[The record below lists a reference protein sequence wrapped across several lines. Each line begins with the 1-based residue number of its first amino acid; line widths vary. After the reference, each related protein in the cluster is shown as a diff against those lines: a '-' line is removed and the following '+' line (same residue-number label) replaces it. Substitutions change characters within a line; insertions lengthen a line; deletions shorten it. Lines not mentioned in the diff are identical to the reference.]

1 MRAEQLSDAMDY
13 LSEELIRE
21 AEEARSRTIRRRPAW
36 QRWGALAACL
46 AVAVFAATRF
56 EPPYRD
62 MPGQVSQPGQPP
74 QSSQVPSPGSQGP
87 SQPLPSITIKD
98 MGMGGFGF
106 EGYLA
111 YDISELGS
119 GVNPWTEEETV
130 ELLPVYQNPLSYDER
145 YRASGANPRRMKAL
159 LLDTAQK
166 LGIDTQNT
174 PITDNTPDEATQKA
188 ITEKLAAVGEEVPEG
203 YFDPTT
209 LIMEADGIKIEVDQT
224 LTALIKFDPPVKLP
238 EEYNFTY
245 SATSSEMRKAA
256 AWLQENYW
264 GLLSGMSKPRLD
276 QGMADR
282 NIYGER
288 SFNVE
293 YFDGSGS
300 LEEQIVNYNF
310 NRVAFY
316 NDDEGELFLA
326 RVYAP
331 DLSNKL
337 GEYPIIT
344 VEEAKE
350 LLLAGNYATSVP
362 YDLPKAEEIA
372 KVELVYRT
380 SSYEA
385 VWLPYYRFLVELPE
399 EYRPEDKSLRDYG
412 AYYVPAVDGRYITNM
427 PTYDGSFNGGG
438 TAVKKPD
445 PSSGEDPSDEPLDE
459 NFESTEGGEPAPEP
473 APPIDESAKRA
484 MEGVVVPG
492 QK

>member
-13 LSEELIRE
+13 LSEELIQE
-21 AEEARSRTIRRRPAW
+21 AEEARSRTVRRRPAW

-46 AVAVFAATRF
+46 AVGVFAATRLF
-56 EPPYRD
+56 PAAPARPGDPPA
-62 MPGQVSQPGQPP
+62 
-74 QSSQVPSPGSQGP
+74 PGSDGP
-87 SQPLPSITIKD
+87 SQPLPLITIQD
-98 MGMGGFGF
+98 MGVGGFGF
-106 EGYLA
+106 EGYMA

-119 GVNPWTEEETV
+119 GVNPWTEEKTV
-130 ELLPVYQNPLSYDER
+130 EFLPVYENPISYDEQ
-145 YRASGANPRRMKAL
+145 YRVSGADPEKMKAL
-159 LLDTAQK
+159 LLDVAGK
-166 LGIDTQNT
+166 LGIDAQNT

-188 ITEKLAAVGEEVPEG
+188 IAEKLAAVGEEVPEG

-209 LIMEADGIKIEVDQT
+209 LIMESDGIKIEVDQT
-224 LTALIKFDPPVKLP
+224 LTARIDFDPPVKLP

-245 SATSSEMRKAA
+245 SATKEEMAEAA
-256 AWLQENYW
+256 SWLSQKYS
-264 GLLSGMSKPRLD
+264 GLLSGMAEPVLD

-293 YFDGSGS
+293 YFDSAGS
-300 LEEQIVNYNF
+300 LEEQIVSYNF

-316 NDDEGELFLA
+316 NDDEGKLFLA

-344 VEEAKE
+344 VEEARE
-350 LLLAGNYATSVP
+350 LLLAGSYATSVP
-362 YDLPKAEEIA
+362 YDLPGEEEIA

-385 VWLPYYRFLVELPE
+385 VWLPYYRFLVDLPE
-399 EYRPEDKSLRDYG
+399 EYRPQDKSLRDYG

-445 PSSGEDPSDEPLDE
+445 PSSGEDPGGEPLDE
-459 NFESTEGGEPAPEP
+459 NFESAEGGEPAPEP
-473 APPIDESAKRA
+473 TPPIDESAKRA
-484 MEGVVVPG
+484 MEGVIVPG

>member
-1 MRAEQLSDAMDY
+1 MRTEQLSDAMEY
-13 LSEELIRE
+13 LDEELIRE
-21 AEEARSRTIRRRPAW
+21 AEEARSRVVRRRPAW

-46 AVAVFAATRF
+46 AVAVFAVSRF

-62 MPGQVSQPGQPP
+62 MPGQMPGEPP
-74 QSSQVPSPGSQGP
+74 YQFMPGEKPSSDVPPPDSDGP
-87 SQPLPSITIKD
+87 SQPLPLITIQD
-98 MGMGGFGF
+98 MGVGAMGY

-119 GVNPWTEEETV
+119 GANPWTQEETV
-130 ELLPVYQNPLSYDER
+130 ESLPVYKNPLSYDEM
-145 YRASGANPRRMKAL
+145 YRVSGADQDKMKAL
-159 LLDTAQK
+159 LLDVAGK
-166 LGIDTQNT
+166 LGLDTQTT
-174 PITDNTPDEATQKA
+174 PVTDNAPTEDYKKA
-188 ITEKLAAVGEEVPEG
+188 ITEKFAAVGEKVPEG

-224 LTALIKFDPPVKLP
+224 LTARIDFDPPVELP
-238 EEYNFTY
+238 DEITFTY
-245 SATSSEMRKAA
+245 SASKEEMAEAA
-256 AWLQENYW
+256 SWLSKEYS
-264 GLLSGMSKPRLD
+264 GLLSDMAEPVLD

-282 NIYGER
+282 NICGER
-288 SFNVE
+288 SFDVE
-293 YFDGSGS
+293 YFDGGGS
-300 LEEQIVNYNF
+300 LKQQIINYNF

-316 NDDEGELFLA
+316 NDDEGKLFLA

-331 DLSNKL
+331 DLSQVMGN
-337 GEYPIIT
+337 YPIIT

-350 LLLAGNYATSVP
+350 LLLAGNYASSVP

-372 KVELVYRT
+372 GVELVYRT
-380 SSYEA
+380 GSHEA
-385 VWLPYYRFLVELPE
+385 VWLPYYRFLVDLPE
-399 EYRPEDKSLRDYG
+399 EYRPADKTLRDYG

-445 PSSGEDPSDEPLDE
+445 APPEEEEGTESAHIGEDP
-459 NFESTEGGEPAPEP
+459 GEPT
-473 APPIDESAKRA
+473 PPMEESQDRS

>member
-1 MRAEQLSDAMDY
+1 MRTEQLSDAMEY
-13 LSEELIRE
+13 LDEELIRE
-21 AEEARSRTIRRRPAW
+21 AEEARSRVVRRRPAW

-46 AVAVFAATRF
+46 AVAVFAVTRVF
-56 EPPYRD
+56 PTAPT
-62 MPGQVSQPGQPP
+62 QPGATCPP
-74 QSSQVPSPGSQGP
+74 PPPDPPASQEDPGKP
-87 SQPLPSITIKD
+87 FFEELPLITIESMAVGA
-98 MGMGGFGF
+98 MGY

-119 GVNPWTEEETV
+119 GANPWTQEETV
-130 ELLPVYQNPLSYDER
+130 ESLPVYKNPLSYDEM
-145 YRASGANPRRMKAL
+145 YRVSGADQDKMKAL
-159 LLDTAQK
+159 LLDVAGK
-166 LGIDTQNT
+166 LGLDTQTT
-174 PITDNTPDEATQKA
+174 PVTDNAPTEDYKKA

-209 LIMEADGIKIEVDQT
+209 LIMEADGVKIEVDPT
-224 LTALIKFDPPVKLP
+224 LTALITFDPPVELP
-238 EEYNFTY
+238 KGYNFSY
-245 SATSSEMRKAA
+245 SATSLEMRKSA
-256 AWLQENYW
+256 AWLLENYW
-264 GLLSGMSKPRLD
+264 GLLSGMSKPTLD

-288 SFNVE
+288 SFDVE
-293 YFDGSGS
+293 YFDGGGS
-300 LEEQIVNYNF
+300 LKQQIINYNF

-316 NDDEGELFLA
+316 NDDEGKLFLA

-331 DLSNKL
+331 DLSQVMGN
-337 GEYPIIT
+337 YPIIT

-350 LLLAGNYATSVP
+350 LLLAGNYASSVP

-372 KVELVYRT
+372 GVELVYRT
-380 SSYEA
+380 SSHEA
-385 VWLPYYRFLVELPE
+385 VWLPYYRFLVDLPE
-399 EYRPEDKSLRDYG
+399 EYRPADKTLRDYG

-445 PSSGEDPSDEPLDE
+445 APPEEEEGTESAHIGEDP
-459 NFESTEGGEPAPEP
+459 GEPT
-473 APPIDESAKRA
+473 PPMEESQDRS